1 MQKEIISSSS
11 FVVIMVCA
19 TMTHW
24 CDLQL
29 RPATSAFEELYQNAD
44 SLSNESDDED
54 EETTMMSQAVW
65 EGVDDRYLLHNVTS

>member
-1 MQKEIISSSS
+1 
-11 FVVIMVCA
+11 MVCA
-19 TMTHW
+19 TMMYW

-29 RPATSAFEELYQNAD
+29 LPATSAFEELYQNTD

-65 EGVDDRYLLHNVTS
+65 EGVDDRYPLHKVTSC